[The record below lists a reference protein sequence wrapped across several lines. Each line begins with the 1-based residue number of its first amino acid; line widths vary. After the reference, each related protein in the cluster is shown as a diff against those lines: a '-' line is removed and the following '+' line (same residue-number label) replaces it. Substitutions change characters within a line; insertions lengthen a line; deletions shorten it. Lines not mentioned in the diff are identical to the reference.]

1 MTLARYR
8 EWLTCSSLRARLT
21 REIVHLLAA
30 SPRSHSELGELLPST
45 LSGDQ
50 TEIDAV
56 LRDVAA
62 YTPPRGL
69 DDAGAYALAPG
80 AWRSFDPF
88 FHRYAPSELDA
99 ALQNATR
106 AWCAAR
112 KSTADETARRVA
124 SSRRASTAAASAAS
138 VRRRDEVPTTRVD
151 GGVLSR
157 LRVRAGAVGGRLRSP
172 GRRALRHGARR
183 ARPRRGRRRRVG
195 APTHPR
201 VRLRLDIGP

>member
-1 MTLARYR
+1 M
-8 EWLTCSSLRARLT
+8 
-21 REIVHLLAA
+21 
-30 SPRSHSELGELLPST
+30 
-45 LSGDQ
+45 
-50 TEIDAV
+50 

-112 KSTADETARRVA
+112 KSTADETARPWHPRDVL
-124 SSRRASTAAASAAS
+124 RPPPPPPPPPFDGVTRFLRHESTAAFCRDCVCALARWEDASDLQDAALS
-138 VRRRDEVPTTRVD
+138 AMALVAHALEEDVDDAWARQLTRDFAFASNWTMT
-151 GGVLSR
+151 
-157 LRVRAGAVGGRLRSP
+157 
-172 GRRALRHGARR
+172 GRRLHRSNAR
-183 ARPRRGRRRRVG
+183 
-195 APTHPR
+195 
-201 VRLRLDIGP
+201 